1 MTTLPPEPGLIG
13 LLAAR
18 GDVLVYRPS
27 ETNRCPRCHAA
38 QWLVGRVS
46 AECAVCATALPLV
59 HPSLPQSETERTD
72 P

>member
-1 MTTLPPEPGLIG
+1 MSTSSPDAGFIG

-27 ETNRCPRCHAA
+27 ETNHCPRCHAA

-46 AECAVCATALPLV
+46 AECAVCGTALPLV
-59 HPSLPQSETERTD
+59 HPSPPQPDTERTE